1 MADTSPISVR
11 LKPETRER
19 LARLA
24 ESTGRSQAWLAA
36 EAIEEF
42 VTLNEWQVGAIQA
55 AVDEADAGGPFAAH
69 DDVKAWLE
77 SWGGNKKRPAPKA
90 KVRRR

>member
-1 MADTSPISVR
+1 MAETTPISVR
-11 LKPETRER
+11 LKRETRDR

-42 VTLNEWQVGAIQA
+42 VDLNEWQIGAIRTA
-55 AVDEADAGGPFAAH
+55 IDEADAGGPFAAH

-77 SWGGNKKRPAPKA
+77 SWDGKKAGKAPKA
-90 KVRRR
+90 KIRRR

>member
-11 LKPETRER
+11 LRQETRER

-42 VTLNEWQVGAIQA
+42 VDLNEWQIGAIQTA
-55 AVDEADAGGPFAAH
+55 LDEADAGGPFAAH
-69 DDVKAWLE
+69 DDVKEWLE
-77 SWGGNKKRPAPKA
+77 SWGGKKTKPAPKA
-90 KVRRR
+90 KIRRR